1 MVRDS
6 YVYYRLGTSQFPV
19 HETQTEE
26 LHEVNRLVLIDF
38 KSQLSQCQPSES
50 SHVNM
55 SFEEKIN
62 MTPNINNF
70 YVTDKQGYY
79 YMFQLNTYQKLTV
92 VERDVHSCV
101 MATIENRV
109 TEGCRSE

>member
-55 SFEEKIN
+55 SIEEKLN
-62 MTPNINNF
+62 MTPDMSKF
-70 YVTDKQGYY
+70 YVLDRQGYCC
-79 YMFQLNTYQKLTV
+79 MFQLNTYQ
-92 VERDVHSCV
+92 
-101 MATIENRV
+101 N
-109 TEGCRSE
+109 